1 MTDTLSRTLR
11 ASMRPRARLIKV
23 LGEELI
29 SDEPVAVV
37 ELVKNAY
44 DADAKRV
51 EVRFEG
57 SNSERFDRIVILD
70 DGHGMDEQA
79 VIAGWMEPGTSSKRR
94 TGRSPKGRNFLGAK
108 GIGRFAA
115 ARLAETMLLET
126 KTGRISDAV
135 LLLLSW
141 GTFDDDAYLD
151 ELDFEYEVHPISDL
165 ARGTR
170 ITLERLRRDW
180 TADDYERLYY
190 RLSRLIS
197 PTGEAGDFSITLE
210 IPGKPELSQEV
221 QPPPLVAQPTY
232 TLRGTL
238 NANGVFDGQIT
249 VGDRPPETVQ
259 QKLRGADATPSCGPF
274 SVEIRAWDRDRQGL
288 KPLAEKL
295 ELSVSEIRRT
305 LNALSGVSIY
315 RDGFRVHPYGEDE
328 NDWLGLDLRSRQNP
342 VQALANN
349 QIIGSV
355 RLDRQSN
362 PGLEERSTREGLVHN
377 LAYYD
382 LTEWVLEVLSVL
394 ESRRYDE
401 RPRQDSAMTGD
412 PLFNA
417 FDVRDVVRQAREQLG
432 AEHPVT
438 KVLADTEKQL
448 NQGVERVQDVF
459 SRLLLSA
466 GLGHM
471 VDIVIHEIGAPLGK
485 LSRQLS
491 VLERDLFRML
501 KESDL
506 AVVTPKLDVM
516 KTWLEQIHNLRSRL
530 DPQTPAK
537 RGRAE
542 SFDVADEIRDSL
554 QLYDS
559 VIQKQKIAVDFKEP
573 SEKVYVKM
581 SRAVLGQILA
591 NLIDNSIFWLVRS
604 KGIGNGGRLRIRLK
618 ASESGFAIT
627 VADDGPGVEDT
638 RQDKIFE
645 PYYTT
650 KPNGMGLGLYIARLV
665 IEPYGKLTYTERGGL
680 GGAAFEAKFE
690 QRVGR

>member
-1 MTDTLSRTLR
+1 MTETLR

-44 DADAKRV
+44 DADAARV

-57 SNSERFDRIVILD
+57 NNSERFDRIVIVD

-79 VIAGWMEPGTSSKRR
+79 VIAGWMEPGTSSKRKS
-94 TGRSPKGRNFLGAK
+94 GRSPKGRNYLGAK

-126 KTGRISDAV
+126 KSSPDSDAV

-151 ELDFEYEVHPISDL
+151 ELDFEYEVQPISDL
-165 ARGTR
+165 GRGTR
-170 ITLERLRRDW
+170 ITLDKLRRDW
-180 TADDYERLYY
+180 SHDDYERLYY
-190 RLSRLIS
+190 RLSRLVS
-197 PTGEAGDFSITLE
+197 PTGEAADFSITLD
-210 IPGKPELSQEV
+210 IPGKPDLSQEV
-221 QPPPLVAQPTY
+221 QPPPLVAAPTY

-238 NANGVFDGQIT
+238 DATGVF
-249 VGDRPPETVQ
+249 VGEISVADRDPEPVQ
-259 QKLRGADATPSCGPF
+259 QKLRGVDAKPGCGPF
-274 SVEIRAWDRDRQGL
+274 SVEIRAWDRDRSGL
-288 KPLAEKL
+288 EPLAEKL
-295 ELSVSEIRRT
+295 QLSVSEIRKT

-315 RDGFRVHPYGEDE
+315 RDGFRVHPYGEPG

-342 VQALANN
+342 VKALANN
-349 QIIGSV
+349 QIIGSI

-382 LTEWVLEVLSVL
+382 LTEWILEVLSVL
-394 ESRRYDE
+394 ESRRYDA
-401 RPRQDSAMTGD
+401 RPRQDNALTGD

-417 FDVRDVVRQAREQLG
+417 FDVRDVVRQAREHLG

-438 KVLADTEKQL
+438 KILADTEKQL

-491 VLERDLFRML
+491 VLERDLSRML
-501 KESDL
+501 DESLL
-506 AVVTPKLDVM
+506 AVVTPKIGAM
-516 KTWLEQIHNLRSRL
+516 KSWLEQIYNLRNRL

-554 QLYDS
+554 QLYES

-573 SEKVYVKM
+573 SEKVYAKM

-591 NLIDNSIFWLVRS
+591 NLIDNSVFWLVRS
-604 KGIGNGGRLRIRLK
+604 KGIGNGGRLRVRLR
-618 ASESGFAIT
+618 SLEGGFTIV
-627 VADDGPGVEDT
+627 VADDGPGVEET
-638 RQDKIFE
+638 RRDKIFE
-645 PYYTT
+645 AYYTT

-665 IEPYGKLTYTERGGL
+665 IEPYGKLTYSERGRL
-680 GGAAFEAKFE
+680 GGAAFEATFE